1 MLASALTACALIP
14 AVEAT
19 SATAPKDTRAILT
32 FLMDAKVSI
41 ASIPFDSCVQV
52 QQRISQKNIFTYA
65 ILEL

>member
-1 MLASALTACALIP
+1 MIHMLASALTACALIP

-19 SATAPKDTRAILT
+19 SATASKGTRAILT

-52 QQRISQKNIFTYA
+52 HKEFLRRKYLCSP
-65 ILEL
+65 